1 MKTPPH
7 DLSRSILAVL
17 AIGILIAA
25 TFWIMR
31 PFLASIVWAT
41 MIVVATWP
49 LMLAAQKRLWGR
61 RYLAVALMTILLM
74 LVLVIPLGLAIG
86 TIVGNAEEIVGW
98 ARSLK
103 DVRIPAPPE
112 WVANLPMVGAKV
124 AEIWQE
130 VAAAGGAAL
139 AARVSPY
146 AAGTAKW
153 FVAQAGGLGVVTL
166 EFLLTVGLS
175 AIMYATGETGAR
187 GVHQF
192 ARRLAGERGETVVHL
207 AAQAVRGVALGV
219 VVTALVQSVLGGI
232 GLAVAG
238 VPFAG
243 MLTALMLIL
252 AIAQIGVVPVLLG
265 ALGWLY
271 WMDETAWFI
280 ALAIWTVIVGTLDNF
295 LRPILIRKGADLPLL
310 LIFAGVIGGLIAFGV
325 VGIFVGPVML
335 AVTYK
340 LLEAWVDDGVRP
352 ARRAR
357 VTARGHRQITVDEV
371 DKT

>member
-139 AARVSPY
+139 ATRVSPY

-166 EFLLTVGLS
+166 EFLLTTLK
-175 AIMYATGETGAR
+175 
-187 GVHQF
+187 
-192 ARRLAGERGETVVHL
+192 LAFIKRF
-207 AAQAVRGVALGV
+207 QYK
-219 VVTALVQSVLGGI
+219 LV
-232 GLAVAG
+232 
-238 VPFAG
+238 F
-243 MLTALMLIL
+243 
-252 AIAQIGVVPVLLG
+252 
-265 ALGWLY
+265 
-271 WMDETAWFI
+271 
-280 ALAIWTVIVGTLDNF
+280 
-295 LRPILIRKGADLPLL
+295 LIRRRRRSLYSPPLDL
-310 LIFAGVIGGLIAFGV
+310 AHGSV
-325 VGIFVGPVML
+325 VGMS
-335 AVTYK
+335 YY
-340 LLEAWVDDGVRP
+340 P
-352 ARRAR
+352 AMYTCAATKRIR
-357 VTARGHRQITVDEV
+357 
-371 DKT
+371 